1 VLWGLKAL
9 AGIDMRVTG
18 AVPNGAAL
26 VASKHMSMWDT
37 LALYVVLGDPGI
49 VLKRSLLYVPFFGW
63 YLARST
69 AIPIDRTAG
78 ASALRS
84 MAKGAQGVL
93 AEGRPVLIFPEGTR
107 QKPGTPPAYKPGVA
121 GLYGQLD
128 VPCVPAALD
137 SGVYWRGFWK
147 RPGTITLAFL
157 EPIPPGLKRAQF
169 MPILEERI
177 EGGTRAL
184 LG

>member
-1 VLWGLKAL
+1 
-9 AGIDMRVTG
+9 
-18 AVPNGAAL
+18 
-26 VASKHMSMWDT
+26 
-37 LALYVVLGDPGI
+37 
-49 VLKRSLLYVPFFGW
+49 
-63 YLARST
+63 
-69 AIPIDRTAG
+69 
-78 ASALRS
+78 
-84 MAKGAQGVL
+84 
-93 AEGRPVLIFPEGTR
+93 
-107 QKPGTPPAYKPGVA
+107 VA